1 MTNPNLRYFECTD
14 RTVSVPMSMYTYL
27 AVIIDTPIEGKY
39 NLNGKVSD
47 EVIGR
52 KMYRTKSRIAGI
64 RKNIRERLT
73 KEEVLELCEEIMKVE
88 YNG

>member
-1 MTNPNLRYFECTD
+1 MTKLNLRYFECTD
-14 RTVSVPMSMYTYL
+14 RTVSVTPSMMKYL

-52 KMYRTKSRIAGI
+52 KVSLTKSRIGEI
-64 RKNIRERLT
+64 RKNIRERLS
-73 KEEVLELCEEIMKVE
+73 KEEVLELCEEIMKDAA
-88 YNG
+88 

>member
-1 MTNPNLRYFECTD
+1 M
-14 RTVSVPMSMYTYL
+14 MKYL

-52 KMYRTKSRIAGI
+52 KVSLTKSRIGEI
-64 RKNIRERLT
+64 RKNIRERLS
-73 KEEVLELCEEIMKVE
+73 KEEVLELCEEIMKDAA
-88 YNG
+88 